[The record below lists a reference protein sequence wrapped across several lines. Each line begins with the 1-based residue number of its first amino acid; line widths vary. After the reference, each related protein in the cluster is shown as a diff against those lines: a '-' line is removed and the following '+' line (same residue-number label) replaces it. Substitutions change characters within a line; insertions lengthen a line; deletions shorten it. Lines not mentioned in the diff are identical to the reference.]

1 MDALDSEREDENMDG
16 IIIFASV
23 MIILVCA
30 VWLVKQSVIGI
41 TWMIK
46 HIMDDVY
53 KDLDIDMGKKE

>member
-1 MDALDSEREDENMDG
+1 MDG

-30 VWLVKQSVIGI
+30 VWLVKQSVIGM

-53 KDLDIDMGKKE
+53 KDLDKKE

>member
-1 MDALDSEREDENMDG
+1 MDG

-30 VWLVKQSVIGI
+30 VWLAKQSVIGI

-46 HIMDDVY
+46 HIIDDVY
-53 KDLDIDMGKKE
+53 KDLDMDMGKKE